1 LIELIKPLLGESNP
15 ALVQLIKDIPQNYID
30 LLTTQEIKLLNKL
43 ISDYDVTGILAHT
56 ETFIREYPEFR
67 HSLEAAKLYTHDE
80 LPAQIQLYFH
90 KRSRQKASAELME
103 IANSVLDEGVTLDTI
118 ERLSY
123 IQPEVGLD
131 YEEHKLSLY
140 DQYKRRKN
148 LPLGIETGIPEIDSV
163 IGGIPKGHVA
173 TILAWTGS
181 YKSTWAVNMLH
192 HNSYKLGYNQLL
204 ISLEIPKEDIYW
216 NLLSLHSSL
225 PKFSKYP
232 HIPHDKI
239 RKGELTQDEE
249 NYLFETIE
257 PDLTENSKGRIFIYD
272 ESDFKS
278 QSLGELRSLIDMA
291 DDQCG
296 NQLDTVF
303 YDHIGL
309 FKYAETQ
316 QRNLGTGELINKYVS
331 FIRQLSIRFRRNADN
346 PQEWRKLASV
356 ILVQAN
362 RDGWQR
368 AAKNG
373 GRYSLRAI
381 AEANEVERASS
392 LVFSIY
398 TSEDMKLAKE
408 ALVSLIKS
416 RYSQTI
422 YEPVLVFADPVCYK
436 IGEESQAT
444 LDGQDIDAV
453 FDSLL
458 GIDPV
463 KQGFGKE
470 QLTFDE
476 FD

>member
-1 LIELIKPLLGESNP
+1 MIELIKPLLGESNP
-15 ALVQLIKDIPQNYID
+15 VLIQLIKDIPQNYID
-30 LLTTQEIKLLNKL
+30 LLTHQEVKLLTKL
-43 ISDYDVTGILAHT
+43 IADYDVTGVLSHYD
-56 ETFIREYPEFR
+56 TFLREYPEFK
-67 HSLEAAKLYTHDE
+67 HTLESAKLYSYDE

-90 KRSRQKASAELME
+90 KRARQKASAELME
-103 IANSVLDEGVTLDTI
+103 IANSVLDDGVTLDTI

-123 IQPEVGLD
+123 IQPEVSLE
-131 YEEHKLSLY
+131 YEEPKLSLY
-140 DQYKRRKN
+140 DYYKRRKD
-148 LPLGIETGIPEIDSV
+148 LPLGIETCIPEIDSV

-232 HIPHDKI
+232 HIPHDRI

-249 NYLFETIE
+249 TYLFDLIE
-257 PDLTENSKGRIFIYD
+257 PDLRENAKGKIIIYD

-278 QSLGELRSLIDMA
+278 QSLGELRSLIERA
-291 DDQCG
+291 DDQCD

-309 FKYAETQ
+309 FKYAESQ

-331 FIRQLSIRFRRNADN
+331 FIRQLSIRFRRDSEN
-346 PQEWRKLASV
+346 PQEWRKLTSV

-398 TSEDMKLAKE
+398 TTEDMKLAKE

-436 IGEESQAT
+436 VGEETQAS
-444 LDGQDIDAV
+444 LDGHDIDAV
-453 FDSLL
+453 FDSML
-458 GIDPV
+458 GIDPAE
-463 KQGFGKE
+463 QGFGRE